1 MSGNTPYLENKQPM
15 FKTQQEYDRY
25 IKYIKHSYK
34 INRDNLNLAK
44 FLLKWMG
51 LPIVDAPCEADSQCA
66 AIASMYNDKVIG
78 VLTDDFDPI
87 MHMSINII
95 KLQNLHSNYFHKYT
109 LNNILLNIENKAN
122 SIIRNSTD
130 IELKSKYTNDIKI
143 TYNNLVEIGCL
154 LGTDYCNGLKCDNK
168 QKNNIETILLLY
180 IKHDMNI
187 HTLLSSL
194 EYVTPVYVT
203 KLLNTVN
210 IYKEAT
216 IIDPATINTQMV
228 SPNINMIKYICRDF
242 IEPRSLNNA
251 ISIMLNIYNIVSNNG
266 MTTRLRYNEYSLPR
280 PKFYSNIAT
289 ISV

>member
-1 MSGNTPYLENKQPM
+1 MGVKKSTSLLPNPIIGNFRDCGQKIIVIDAMHLIHRMVIGLYNTGKIITNCYGCNVSETYFIFKIAIKFLKNCIIPIFVFDSIRPNNKNNILTRRRKVKQKANKIINDMSGNTPYLENKQPM

-122 SIIRNSTD
+122 SIIRNSTG
-130 IELKSKYTNDIKI
+130 
-143 TYNNLVEIGCL
+143 VE
-154 LGTDYCNGLKCDNK
+154 
-168 QKNNIETILLLY
+168 
-180 IKHDMNI
+180 
-187 HTLLSSL
+187 
-194 EYVTPVYVT
+194 
-203 KLLNTVN
+203 
-210 IYKEAT
+210 
-216 IIDPATINTQMV
+216 
-228 SPNINMIKYICRDF
+228 
-242 IEPRSLNNA
+242 
-251 ISIMLNIYNIVSNNG
+251 
-266 MTTRLRYNEYSLPR
+266 
-280 PKFYSNIAT
+280 
-289 ISV
+289 